1 MLTIGIL
8 SYRFLKWFRAGKN
21 FLILLFGLSSVVLA
35 LNALAGV
42 IFINFTLESLPSEI
56 SQHFAG
62 TRPPIISSLLARDII
77 YSSFIV
83 SSIASFMLT
92 WAATAVLLSYYIKRL
107 RKAAF
112 WAVLGI
118 PLTFFLLQFPPLAT
132 GLFFPLLESDPVLF
146 NTIYSGFF
154 SLSKP
159 VGGVIFAVSFWVMA
173 RSIRSTSIKNY
184 LIFSGFGYLMIFV
197 TNQASVLTL
206 VLYPPLGLSVIS
218 LVGLSSYLI
227 LIGIYSSA
235 ITIAED
241 SKLRNE
247 IRKIAASKSGLLGSI
262 GLAQLEQQLENE
274 VRAIARKHSGMIEK
288 EAGLEPLSNEDE
300 LKNYLEQILR
310 ERKEGQP
317 SSL

>member
-1 MLTIGIL
+1 
-8 SYRFLKWFRAGKN
+8 
-21 FLILLFGLSSVVLA
+21 
-35 LNALAGV
+35 
-42 IFINFTLESLPSEI
+42 
-56 SQHFAG
+56 
-62 TRPPIISSLLARDII
+62 
-77 YSSFIV
+77 
-83 SSIASFMLT
+83 
-92 WAATAVLLSYYIKRL
+92 
-107 RKAAF
+107 
-112 WAVLGI
+112 
-118 PLTFFLLQFPPLAT
+118 
-132 GLFFPLLESDPVLF
+132 
-146 NTIYSGFF
+146 
-154 SLSKP
+154 
-159 VGGVIFAVSFWVMA
+159 
-173 RSIRSTSIKNY
+173 
-184 LIFSGFGYLMIFV
+184 
-197 TNQASVLTL
+197 
-206 VLYPPLGLSVIS
+206 